1 MRIVRCAAFAFVL
14 AAAMAQPSFAWGL
27 RGHEIIGDAAVAR
40 LPATLPSWLR
50 TDDAKAEIVYLQTEE
65 DRLKVG
71 QSDERAW
78 FREWSTDHY
87 VDVDDNGRI
96 GGSVALNALP
106 ETRDDY
112 SKALYYGTS
121 PIDPYSVGF
130 LPYAIL
136 EGYEQVR
143 TDFALER
150 FAEDALSAAPAA
162 QRAAAQTEVDRRR
175 ALTIHDIGI
184 FSHFAGDGS
193 QPLHVSVH
201 YNGWGD
207 YPNPDGFT
215 TAKNTHAVYE
225 DDFVKRYLDPS
236 LVTPRV
242 GAIQTFGA
250 VPLTD
255 IEAYLATTVGTVIP
269 FYQLQK
275 RGAFELND
283 TTSAAHKQG
292 VDFTATRLAAAAQ
305 MLDSL
310 ILTAYVTNTTIK
322 PYTGQ

>member
-1 MRIVRCAAFAFVL
+1 MRIIRCAAFAFVL
-14 AAAMAQPSFAWGL
+14 AGAMAQPSFAWGL
-27 RGHEIIGDAAVAR
+27 RGHEIIGDAAVAH
-40 LPATLPSWLR
+40 LPATLPQWLR
-50 TDDAKAEIVYLQTEE
+50 SDDAKAEIVYLQTEE

-150 FAEDALSAAPAA
+150 FAEELGLLDAIDIAGSVTHEELIAYYAASDVFVCLSNHEGFCVPLLEAMYHQLPIVAHTNTAVPETIEGAGLVLPDKDPARVAAAIHRVVEDA
-162 QRAAAQTEVDRRR
+162 RLRAALAQAASERVSSF
-175 ALTIHDIGI
+175 AL
-184 FSHFAGDGS
+184 
-193 QPLHVSVH
+193 
-201 YNGWGD
+201 
-207 YPNPDGFT
+207 
-215 TAKNTHAVYE
+215 
-225 DDFVKRYLDPS
+225 
-236 LVTPRV
+236 PRV
-242 GAIQTFGA
+242 QEGF
-250 VPLTD
+250 
-255 IEAYLATTVGTVIP
+255 ATA
-269 FYQLQK
+269 LE
-275 RGAFELND
+275 GAF
-283 TTSAAHKQG
+283 AA
-292 VDFTATRLAAAAQ
+292 
-305 MLDSL
+305 
-310 ILTAYVTNTTIK
+310 
-322 PYTGQ
+322 